1 MLTEGSGKLNS
12 KCEYI
17 HFYTG
22 QIVFFFL
29 CTKVERENLS
39 DIYTG
44 LRWVPRLHR
53 VEVQRPT
60 LKPSGPSYLLAFQL
74 LDGE

>member
-17 HFYTG
+17 YFHTG

-29 CTKVERENLS
+29 CAKVERENLS
-39 DIYTG
+39 DIYDIPVFDG
-44 LRWVPRLHR
+44 SQASPRGGAEADF
-53 VEVQRPT
+53 VEP
-60 LKPSGPSYLLAFQL
+60 FQSIYT
-74 LDGE
+74 ES